1 MNKKLIFR
9 VNGGSEDH
17 VEIVFNELS
26 QIDEVIE
33 ALCRARGEFA
43 ESIKQEHDALTE
55 FSIVDG
61 DEDENGKD
69 EDEGGDDNIEDK
81 YTHIWG
87 DIVMMKE
94 RFEEFNDY
102 VGEYLAKVL
111 NTRKK

>member
-43 ESIKQEHDALTE
+43 ESIKQEHDDLTGY
-55 FSIVDG
+55 SIVDEDD
-61 DEDENGKD
+61 DEDEKN
-69 EDEGGDDNIEDK
+69 EDKVDDDNIEDK
-81 YTHIWG
+81 YTQIWG

-94 RFEEFNDY
+94 KLEEFNDY

-111 NTRKK
+111 NTRRK